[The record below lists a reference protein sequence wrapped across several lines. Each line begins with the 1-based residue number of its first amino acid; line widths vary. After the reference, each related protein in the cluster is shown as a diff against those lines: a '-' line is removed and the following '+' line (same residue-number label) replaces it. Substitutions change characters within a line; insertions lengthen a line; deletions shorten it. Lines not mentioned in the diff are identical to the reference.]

1 MALKSFCRIFVLVF
15 SFIGQTVVFAE
26 DRAILYPPEPTGK
39 LQEIAAYIQNI
50 NTPQIP
56 YEDIPQP
63 TDYFVRIAPRQYVLS
78 ADNKLLPNAIL
89 GTKPFVF
96 MTTPEGIYGKQLLDI
111 YLDIGYEA
119 EDIIHWQRNVEMVA
133 MIFKYAPPISLSKVV
148 DGKLPENWQQF
159 IYAPTW
165 DNTFAL
171 FSKLAEN
178 APIFPERKGEFMP
191 EQLFFRSEAE
201 KQLIFGFPEAGKQRL
216 KTVEYNTLRTIGGT
230 DWVYRDLLE
239 KKLSIFEHFRGTGR
253 TLNEIVDPRGER
265 HQSGLLE
272 FVAPNANLNNLP
284 EIAVVSL
291 GKLVIS
297 N

>member
-1 MALKSFCRIFVLVF
+1 MLKIMSKVWLVCWF
-15 SFIGQTVVFAE
+15 LIAQQIAFAE
-26 DRAILYPPEPTGK
+26 ERAVLYPENISGK
-39 LQEIAAYIQNI
+39 LQEIAANIQSA
-50 NTPQIP
+50 NTPLIP
-56 YEDIPQP
+56 YENIPQP

-78 ADNKLLPNAIL
+78 PENKLLPNAIL

-96 MTTPEGIYGKQLLDI
+96 MTTPEGIYGKSLLDI

-133 MIFKYAPPISLSKVV
+133 MIFKYAPPISRSNVV

-165 DNTFAL
+165 ENIFTL

-178 APIFPERKGEFMP
+178 APIFSERKGEFMP

-253 TLNEIVDPRGER
+253 TLNEVVDPKGE
-265 HQSGLLE
+265 HHESGLLE

>member
-1 MALKSFCRIFVLVF
+1 MLKWIAKIWL
-15 SFIGQTVVFAE
+15 IGGLLIAQPVVFAE
-26 DRAILYPPEPTGK
+26 DRAILYPPAPTGK
-39 LQEIAAYIQNI
+39 LQEIAANIQNI
-50 NTPQIP
+50 NTPKVAG
-56 YEDIPQP
+56 DNLPQP
-63 TDYFVRIAPRQYVLS
+63 TEYFVRIAPRQYVLS

-89 GTKPFVF
+89 GTKPYVF
-96 MTTPEGIYGKQLLDI
+96 MTTPEGVYGKGLLDI

-119 EDIIHWQRNVEMVA
+119 EDIIRWQRDVEMVA
-133 MIFKYAPPISLSKVV
+133 LVFKYAPPIAVSTVK
-148 DGKLPENWQQF
+148 DGNFPENWQQF

-165 DNTFAL
+165 DNIFAL
-171 FSKLAEN
+171 FPKLAID
-178 APIFPERKGEFMP
+178 APIQADKKGEFMP
-191 EQLFFRSEAE
+191 TQLFFRSDAE
-201 KQLIFGFPEAGKQRL
+201 KQLVLGFPEAGKQRL
-216 KTVEYNTLRTIGGT
+216 KSVEYNTLKTIGGS

-253 TLNEIVDPRGER
+253 TLNEVVDPRGEV
-265 HQSGLLE
+265 HASGILE

>member
-1 MALKSFCRIFVLVF
+1 MLKIVSKVWLVCWF
-15 SFIGQTVVFAE
+15 LIAQQVTFAE
-26 DRAILYPPEPTGK
+26 ERAVLYPANLSGK
-39 LQEIAAYIQNI
+39 LQEIAANVQNL
-50 NTPQIP
+50 NTPQIS
-56 YEDIPQP
+56 YENIPQP
-63 TDYFVRIAPRQYVLS
+63 VDYFVRIAPRQYVLS
-78 ADNKLLPNAIL
+78 ADNQLLPNAIL

-119 EDIIHWQRNVEMVA
+119 EDIIRWQRNVEMVA
-133 MIFKYAPPISLSKVV
+133 MIFKYAPPISLSNVV

-178 APIFPERKGEFMP
+178 APIFSERKGEFMP

-216 KTVEYNTLRTIGGT
+216 KAVEYNTLRTIGGT

-253 TLNEIVDPRGER
+253 TLNEVVDPKGE
-265 HQSGLLE
+265 HHASGLLE